1 MVRFIIVT
9 CILTW
14 IRWIYKLGKMVYN
27 FFSGHDLRQ
36 ALEDYKVE
44 QAIAEVEAADPTLKR
59 RK

>member
-1 MVRFIIVT
+1 MKFLYT
-9 CILTW
+9 TAILTW
-14 IRWIYKLGKMVYN
+14 VVWVYKAVRRIWN

-36 ALEDYKVE
+36 ALEDYKVQ